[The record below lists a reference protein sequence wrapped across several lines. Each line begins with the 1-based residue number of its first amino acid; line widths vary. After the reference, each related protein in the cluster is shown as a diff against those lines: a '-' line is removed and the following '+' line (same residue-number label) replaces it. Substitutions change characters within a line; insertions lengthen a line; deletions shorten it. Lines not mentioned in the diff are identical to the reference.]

1 MLAAFD
7 SVWVST
13 DHDRIAEV
21 ALQWG
26 ARVHR
31 RSPEVARDQ
40 TSSVESLQEF
50 MFHHPGGLREGRML
64 MMWEDI
70 ARTWMSFETKR

>member
-1 MLAAFD
+1 MHAAFD

-26 ARVHR
+26 AKVHR

-50 MFHHPGGLREGRML
+50 MFHHPGELSIRFWL
-64 MMWEDI
+64 
-70 ARTWMSFETKR
+70 

>member
-26 ARVHR
+26 AKVHR
-31 RSPEVARDQ
+31 RSPEVAYDQ

-50 MFHHPGGLREGRML
+50 MFHRPGSLRNGHML
-64 MMWEDI
+64 I
-70 ARTWMSFETKR
+70 IHVYAA